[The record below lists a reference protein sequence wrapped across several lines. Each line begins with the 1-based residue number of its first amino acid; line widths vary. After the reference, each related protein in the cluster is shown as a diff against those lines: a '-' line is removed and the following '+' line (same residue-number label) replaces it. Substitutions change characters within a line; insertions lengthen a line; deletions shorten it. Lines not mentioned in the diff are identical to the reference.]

1 MKADEIIAGMPCEP
15 GVYIFKD
22 SSGRIVY
29 VGKAKRLRDR
39 VKSHFRE
46 SGDARHEAMMSGVR
60 SVDYIVTESEV
71 DALILEANLVRDRQP
86 RYNVTLKDD
95 KRYPYLKV
103 TVREDYPRLVLT
115 RRVEKDGARY
125 FGPHTDVRSLRK
137 TMKLLR
143 RVFPLRTCGDL
154 EARQRLRKDCLSL
167 HVNRCSGPC
176 LHKVSVEEYRA
187 VVDDLLLF
195 LAGRTSKLLSSLRRD
210 MERAAAGR
218 EYEKCA
224 LLRDR
229 IAALERFTSGRKIV
243 ELADAELDVLGLE
256 RVDGEACVVILKVRG
271 GKVID
276 QERRFLKHAGSASS
290 GEILTSFVEQRYM
303 SGDQVPPAIALP
315 EAPEG
320 EGLLVHWLGRL
331 RGSRVEVRVPRRG
344 TYKRLVEMACRN
356 AAVSLEGRE
365 GRGPEEPD
373 ASLEELQRALDL
385 ESLPYVVDCYD
396 ISNTSGTN
404 AVGSRVVFV
413 GGRPD
418 KGAYRRY
425 KIRGDA
431 RPNDTAMLGEVVERS
446 LSRRVLEGEEAPDL
460 LVVDGGRGQVS
471 AALEALGR
479 VGLETVPVVGLAKAK
494 ELVYVRGRDRPLAL
508 GRDSLALR
516 LLQRIRDEAHRF
528 AISHHRRRRSSA
540 QLKTILDGVAG
551 LGPRRRSTLIRE
563 FGSAAAVAAA
573 PESEIAALPGFGAV
587 TARRVKDALRDTR
600 KGAHDA

>member
-1 MKADEIIAGMPCEP
+1 MKADEIIARMPCDA
-15 GVYIFKD
+15 GVYLFKD
-22 SSGRIVY
+22 SSGRILY

-39 VKSHFRE
+39 VRSHFRDT
-46 SGDARHEAMMSGVR
+46 GDARHEAMMSSVR

-71 DALILEANLVRDRQP
+71 EALILEANLVRDRQP

-103 TVREDYPRLVLT
+103 TVRENYPRLVLT
-115 RRVEKDGARY
+115 RRLEKDGAKY
-125 FGPHTDVRSLRK
+125 FGPYTDVRSLRK

-167 HVNRCSGPC
+167 HVNRCCGPC
-176 LHKVSVEEYRA
+176 LDKVSAQEYRA
-187 VVDDLLLF
+187 LVDDLLLF
-195 LAGRTSKLLSSLRRD
+195 LAGKTSKLLSSLQRD
-210 MERAAAGR
+210 MERAAADR

-243 ELADAELDVLGLE
+243 ELADAELDVLGLG

-271 GKVID
+271 GKVVD
-276 QERRFLKHAGSASS
+276 QERRFLKHAGAASS
-290 GEILTSFVEQRYM
+290 GEILASFVEQRYT

-315 EAPEG
+315 EAPEK
-320 EGLLVHWLGRL
+320 EDLLVDWLGRL
-331 RGSRVEVRVPRRG
+331 RGARVEVRVPRRG

-356 AAVSLEGRE
+356 AAVALEGRE
-365 GRGPEEPD
+365 SGGPEEPD
-373 ASLEELQRALDL
+373 ASLEELQEALGL

-413 GGRPD
+413 AGRPD

-425 KIRGDA
+425 KIRGGA

-446 LSRRVLEGEEAPDL
+446 LSRRVREGEEAPDL
-460 LVVDGGRGQVS
+460 LVVDGGSGQVS
-471 AALEALGR
+471 AAFEALGR
-479 VGLETVPVVGLAKAK
+479 VGLERVPVIGLAKAK
-494 ELVYVRGRDRPLAL
+494 ELVYVRGREGPLAL
-508 GRDSLALR
+508 ARDSLALR
-516 LLQRIRDEAHRF
+516 FLQRIRDEAHRF

-540 QLKTILDGVAG
+540 QLKTVLDGVAG
-551 LGPRRRSTLIRE
+551 LGPARRSTLIRE

-587 TARRVKDALRDTR
+587 TARRVKDALRGTR
-600 KGAHDA
+600 EGARDA